1 MKCKNN
7 KVLEHSPENAYTE
20 ENMGNDFSPCRSR
33 FYDFCKA
40 KVIMMKISSVLKP
53 MLLGLT
59 VLTVSACGND
69 SSSTGAAASTPVPA
83 ARSSS
88 SGAYVPNPTGK
99 PMSEDIKDEL
109 ESLHKKEAASIPTIK
124 ELPAGSN
131 KGRKVLI
138 AYFTWGGRSGEMA
151 RYIQQKTGGD
161 IYEIKRDPDYPSG
174 YNDVIRESARELDE
188 GVMPKVAGT
197 PPDASSYDV
206 LILGYPCWWFTE
218 PLIVTSFLQGQ
229 NLKDKLIV
237 PYMCSFSSPFE
248 VTLPALHAA
257 APDAR
262 IFTGLTL
269 DKDTDEHPAI
279 DDWLTKAGF

>member
-1 MKCKNN
+1 MKLSNILK
-7 KVLEHSPENAYTE
+7 
-20 ENMGNDFSPCRSR
+20 
-33 FYDFCKA
+33 
-40 KVIMMKISSVLKP
+40 SVL
-53 MLLGLT
+53 LGMT
-59 VLTVSACGND
+59 VLSVSACGNGESGKSPA
-69 SSSTGAAASTPVPA
+69 SSLPASPA
-83 ARSSS
+83 KSSN
-88 SGAYVPNPTGK
+88 GAYVPNPTGK

-109 ESLHKKEAASIPTIK
+109 ESIHKKEAASIPTIK

-131 KGRKVLI
+131 QGKKVLI
-138 AYFTWGGRSGEMA
+138 AYFTWGGRSGDMA

-174 YNDVIRESARELDE
+174 YSDVIKESAHELDA
-188 GVMPKVAGT
+188 GVIPKVAGT
-197 PPDASSYDV
+197 PPDVSQYDV

-229 NLKDKLIV
+229 NTKDKLII
-237 PYMCSFSSPFE
+237 PYMCSFTSPFE

-257 APDAR
+257 APDAK

-279 DDWLTKAGF
+279 DDWLLKAGF

>member
-1 MKCKNN
+1 
-7 KVLEHSPENAYTE
+7 
-20 ENMGNDFSPCRSR
+20 
-33 FYDFCKA
+33 
-40 KVIMMKISSVLKP
+40 MMKISAILKS
-53 MLLGLT
+53 MLLGMT
-59 VLTVSACGND
+59 VLTVSACGNSGN
-69 SSSTGAAASTPVPA
+69 SSNASASLPSPSVN
-83 ARSSS
+83 SSN
-88 SGAYVPNPTGK
+88 GAYVPNPTGK
-99 PMSEDIKDEL
+99 PMSEDLKDEL

-131 KGRKVLI
+131 KGKKVLI
-138 AYFTWGGRSGEMA
+138 AYFTWGGRSGDMA
-151 RYIQQKTGGD
+151 RYIRQKTGGD

-174 YNDVIRESARELDE
+174 YSDVIKESAREMDA

-197 PPDASSYDV
+197 MPDASQYDV

-229 NLKDKLIV
+229 NTKDKLII
-237 PYMCSFSSPFE
+237 PYMCSFTSPFE

-257 APDAR
+257 APDAK

-279 DDWLTKAGF
+279 DDWLLKAGF

>member
-1 MKCKNN
+1 
-7 KVLEHSPENAYTE
+7 
-20 ENMGNDFSPCRSR
+20 
-33 FYDFCKA
+33 
-40 KVIMMKISSVLKP
+40 MMKISAILKS
-53 MLLGLT
+53 MLLGMT
-59 VLTVSACGND
+59 VLTVSACGNSGN
-69 SSSTGAAASTPVPA
+69 SSNASASLPSPSVN
-83 ARSSS
+83 SSN
-88 SGAYVPNPTGK
+88 GAYVPNPTEK
-99 PMSEDIKDEL
+99 PMSEDLKDEL

-131 KGRKVLI
+131 KGKKVLI
-138 AYFTWGGRSGEMA
+138 AYFTWGGRSGDMA
-151 RYIQQKTGGD
+151 RYIRQKTGGD

-174 YNDVIRESARELDE
+174 YSDVIKESAREMDA

-197 PPDASSYDV
+197 MPDASQYDV

-229 NLKDKLIV
+229 NTKDKLII
-237 PYMCSFSSPFE
+237 PYMCSFTSPFE

-257 APDAR
+257 APDAK

-279 DDWLTKAGF
+279 DDWLLKAGF